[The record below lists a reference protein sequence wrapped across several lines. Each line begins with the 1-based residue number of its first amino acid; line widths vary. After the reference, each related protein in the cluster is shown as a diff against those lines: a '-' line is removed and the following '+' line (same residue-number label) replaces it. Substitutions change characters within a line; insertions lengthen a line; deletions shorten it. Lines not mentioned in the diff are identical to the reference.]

1 MIVRPQEKVIAIFAH
16 PGHELR
22 CFGFLQSL
30 SAKVLYLSDASAS
43 TGQQRLQ
50 QSSELLQDYGLQALD
65 SEIAV
70 SDTEV
75 YLAIMTKDQAW
86 MADFYHKLC
95 FIIQK
100 EQPDIIITDAAEGY
114 NPVHDLCHFLTLAA
128 VKTSKLQTK
137 IMVTPLTEHPH
148 ELDGHD
154 ITDCMVLDMT
164 NNQSQIKTSAINSYA
179 KAAGGQ
185 LANEA
190 KAMEAEFGVD
200 VNAREILRPPISL
213 PDYFNRYSKCKPH
226 FERYG
231 EQRVQS
237 KKYKEILRL
246 HPHLAFALNF
256 LSDLPDA
263 NFNHQ

>member
-1 MIVRPQEKVIAIFAH
+1 MARKRQNNTIAIFAH

-22 CFGFLQSL
+22 CFGFLQHL
-30 SAKVLYLSDASAS
+30 SAKILYLSDASAS

-50 QSSELLQDYGLQALD
+50 QSGDLLQDYGLQTLD
-65 SEIAV
+65 STMAIPDIEI
-70 SDTEV
+70 
-75 YLAIMTKDQAW
+75 YLALMSKDQTW
-86 MADFYHKLC
+86 LSYFYHKLR
-95 FIIQK
+95 FILQK
-100 EQPDIIITDAAEGY
+100 EQPSLIITDAAEGY

-128 VKTSKLQTK
+128 VRANKLPVK

-148 ELDGHD
+148 ELDGHE
-154 ITDCMVLDMT
+154 ITNCMVLDM
-164 NNQSQIKTSAINSYA
+164 NHKQSQIKTSAMNAYA
-179 KAAGGQ
+179 KTAGGQ

-190 KAMEAEFGVD
+190 KAMEAEFGTA
-200 VNAREILRPPISL
+200 VNTREILRPPISL
-213 PDYFNRYSKCKPH
+213 SDYFNRYSKHKPH
-226 FERYG
+226 FEHYG

-256 LSDLPDA
+256 LSDLHYA